1 MYMATGKPQ
10 TPRAPRKFR
19 WTSAMLE
26 RLPNDGN
33 RYEALDGELLV
44 TPAPEFRHQR
54 IATKLVAAFER
65 YFEVAGR
72 GIVVGPGAVVFG
84 KNELQPD
91 VQIIAR
97 LDRDAP
103 NAHWRDLPL
112 PSLVIEVLSPGSH
125 RHDLV
130 KKRDA
135 YLRIGIPE
143 YWVVDPDERCVLVF
157 RQGSEADGPTRVVIT
172 LHWRSWAEVAPLE
185 IDVARLFPG

>member
-1 MYMATGKPQ
+1 MYMAT
-10 TPRAPRKFR
+10 RAPRPPRTFR

-26 RLPNDGN
+26 RLPSDGN

-44 TPAPEFRHQR
+44 TPAPEFLHQR
-54 IATKLVAAFER
+54 IATKLAFAFGEYFKAAR
-65 YFEVAGR
+65 R
-72 GIVVGPGAVVFG
+72 GIVVGPGAVHFG

-91 VQIIAR
+91 VHVIAS
-97 LDRDAP
+97 LERDAP

-125 RHDLV
+125 RHDLI

-143 YWVVDPDERCVLVF
+143 YWVVDPDEQCVLVF
-157 RQGSEADGPTRVVIT
+157 RQGSDADEPMRVVDS
-172 LHWRSWAEVAPLE
+172 LRWRPWAEVTPLD
-185 IDVARLFPG
+185 INVAELFPG